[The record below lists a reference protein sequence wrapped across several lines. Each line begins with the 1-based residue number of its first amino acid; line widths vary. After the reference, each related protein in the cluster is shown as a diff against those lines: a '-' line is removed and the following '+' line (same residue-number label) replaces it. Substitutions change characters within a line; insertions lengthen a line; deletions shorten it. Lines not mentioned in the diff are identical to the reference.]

1 MGRFRPFGA
10 LISLAR
16 AQELVLAAAQPLEAS
31 KSVELAIA
39 ADRVLAAAVVAD
51 HDVPGFDRSAMD
63 GYAVRAVDVAGASPA
78 EPARLTLLEVV
89 HAGHQPRSE
98 VSAGSCIQIATG
110 APLPEGAEA
119 VVKVEDTARDGDAV
133 LVRVAVERG
142 KHVVPQGE
150 DMCAGD
156 EVLSSGMVLTPAR
169 VGVLAALGLAQ
180 AQVYR
185 RPRVMVLPTGTELVP
200 PGRALQAGQV
210 YDSNAPALAPLIRQA
225 GGVSERTPALGDE
238 LGVLEKALSAAAVSS
253 DIVVVTGGSSVGERD
268 LLAPAMKRLGS
279 IEFHGVAVKPGKPV
293 LCGRLDGALVLGLP
307 GNPTSCLLT
316 AWLFLRPALRQM
328 ARRPPDLRRWQ
339 TAKLTTSVRAVQGR
353 DQLMLVQLEGTGDA
367 LRATPCYRG
376 SGAIMSMALADGV
389 VALPA
394 GSGASAGERVEVE
407 LL

>member
-1 MGRFRPFGA
+1 
-10 LISLAR
+10 
-16 AQELVLAAAQPLEAS
+16 
-31 KSVELAIA
+31 
-39 ADRVLAAAVVAD
+39 
-51 HDVPGFDRSAMD
+51 
-63 GYAVRAVDVAGASPA
+63 
-78 EPARLTLLEVV
+78 
-89 HAGHQPRSE
+89 
-98 VSAGSCIQIATG
+98 
-110 APLPEGAEA
+110 
-119 VVKVEDTARDGDAV
+119 V

-200 PGRALQAGQV
+200 PGRPLQAGQV
-210 YDSNAPALAPLIRQA
+210 YDSNAPALAPLVRQA

>member
-1 MGRFRPFGA
+1 LGRFRPFGA

-31 KSVELAIA
+31 ESVELAA
-39 ADRVLAAAVVAD
+39 AAGRVLAAAVVAD
-51 HDVPGFDRSAMD
+51 RDVPGFDRSAMD
-63 GYAVRAVDVAGASPA
+63 GYAVRAADVAGASPA
-78 EPARLTLLEVV
+78 EPARLALLEAV

-98 VSAGSCIQIATG
+98 VGAGSCIQIATG

-133 LVRVAVERG
+133 LVHVAVKRS

-156 EVLSSGMVLTPAR
+156 EVLSLGMVLTPAR

-200 PGRALQAGQV
+200 PGRPLQAGQV
-210 YDSNAPALAPLIRQA
+210 YDSNAPALAPLVRQA

-238 LGVLEKALSAAAVSS
+238 LGVLEKALCAATASS

-293 LCGRLDGALVLGLP
+293 ICGRLDGTLVLGLP

-328 ARRPPDLRRWQ
+328 ARLPPDLRRWQ
-339 TAKLTTSVRAVQGR
+339 TAKLTTAVRAVQGR
-353 DQLMLVQLEGTGDA
+353 DQLMLVRLEGTGDA
-367 LRATPCYRG
+367 PRATPCYRG

-407 LL
+407 LF

>member
-1 MGRFRPFGA
+1 
-10 LISLAR
+10 
-16 AQELVLAAAQPLEAS
+16 
-31 KSVELAIA
+31 
-39 ADRVLAAAVVAD
+39 
-51 HDVPGFDRSAMD
+51 
-63 GYAVRAVDVAGASPA
+63 
-78 EPARLTLLEVV
+78 
-89 HAGHQPRSE
+89 
-98 VSAGSCIQIATG
+98 
-110 APLPEGAEA
+110 
-119 VVKVEDTARDGDAV
+119 VKVEDTARDGDAV
-133 LVRVAVERG
+133 LVHVAVERG

-185 RPRVMVLPTGTELVP
+185 HPRVMILPTGTELVP
-200 PGRALQAGQV
+200 PGRLLQAGQV
-210 YDSNAPALAPLIRQA
+210 YDSNAPALAPLVRQA

-238 LGVLEKALSAAAVSS
+238 LGVLEKALSAAAVNS

>member
-31 KSVELAIA
+31 ESVELAA
-39 ADRVLAAAVVAD
+39 AAGRVLAAAVVAD
-51 HDVPGFDRSAMD
+51 RDVPGFDRSAMD
-63 GYAVRAVDVAGASPA
+63 GYAVRAADVAGASPA
-78 EPARLTLLEVV
+78 EPARLALLEAV

-98 VSAGSCIQIATG
+98 VDASSCIQIATG

-133 LVRVAVERG
+133 LVHVAVKRD

-200 PGRALQAGQV
+200 PGRPLQTGQV
-210 YDSNAPALAPLIRQA
+210 YDSNAPALAPLVRQA

-238 LGVLEKALSAAAVSS
+238 LGVLEKALCAATASS

-293 LCGRLDGALVLGLP
+293 LCGRLDGTLVLGLP

-328 ARRPPDLRRWQ
+328 ARLPPDLRRRQ
-339 TAKLTTSVRAVQGR
+339 TAKLTTAVRAVQGR
-353 DQLMLVQLEGTGDA
+353 DQLMLVRLEGTGDTP
-367 LRATPCYRG
+367 RATPCYRG

-389 VALPA
+389 VELPA

>member
-1 MGRFRPFGA
+1 VGRFRPFGE

-16 AQELVLAAAQPLEAS
+16 AQELVLAAAQPLETS
-31 KSVELAIA
+31 QSVELAA
-39 ADRVLAAAVVAD
+39 AAGRVLAAPVVAD
-51 HDVPGFDRSAMD
+51 RDVPSFNRSAMD
-63 GYAVRAVDVAGASPA
+63 GYAVRVADLAGASPA
-78 EPARLTLLEVV
+78 EPARLVLLEAV
-89 HAGHQPRSE
+89 HAGHLPHGA
-98 VSAGSCIQIATG
+98 VGTGGCIQIATG

-119 VVKVEDTARDGDAV
+119 VVKVEDTAREGDAV

-142 KHVVPQGE
+142 KHVVPRGE

-200 PGRALQAGQV
+200 PGRPLEAGQV
-210 YDSNAPALAPLIRQA
+210 YDSNAPALAPLVRQA

-238 LGVLEKALSAAAVSS
+238 LGVLEKALRAAAASS

-268 LLAPAMKRLGS
+268 LLAPAMERLGS

-293 LCGRLDGALVLGLP
+293 LCGRLDGSLVLGLP

-328 ARRPPDLRRWQ
+328 ARLPPDLQRCQ
-339 TAKLTTSVRAVQGR
+339 TATLAAAVRPVQGR
-353 DQLMLVQLEGTGDA
+353 DQLMLVRLEGAGGE

>member
-1 MGRFRPFGA
+1 
-10 LISLAR
+10 
-16 AQELVLAAAQPLEAS
+16 
-31 KSVELAIA
+31 
-39 ADRVLAAAVVAD
+39 
-51 HDVPGFDRSAMD
+51 
-63 GYAVRAVDVAGASPA
+63 
-78 EPARLTLLEVV
+78 
-89 HAGHQPRSE
+89 
-98 VSAGSCIQIATG
+98 
-110 APLPEGAEA
+110 
-119 VVKVEDTARDGDAV
+119 
-133 LVRVAVERG
+133 
-142 KHVVPQGE
+142 
-150 DMCAGD
+150 
-156 EVLSSGMVLTPAR
+156 
-169 VGVLAALGLAQ
+169 
-180 AQVYR
+180 
-185 RPRVMVLPTGTELVP
+185 
-200 PGRALQAGQV
+200 
-210 YDSNAPALAPLIRQA
+210 
-225 GGVSERTPALGDE
+225 
-238 LGVLEKALSAAAVSS
+238 VSS

>member
-1 MGRFRPFGA
+1 MVFRPFDE

-16 AQELVLAAAQPLEAS
+16 ARELVLAAAQPLEAS
-31 KSVELAIA
+31 EGVGLAA
-39 ADRVLAAAVVAD
+39 AAGRVLATPVVAD
-51 HDVPGFDRSAMD
+51 RDVPGFDRSAMD
-63 GYAVRAVDVAGASPA
+63 GYAMRAADVADATPA
-78 EPARLTLLEVV
+78 EPVRLALLEAV
-89 HAGHQPRSE
+89 HAGHLPRGTLG
-98 VSAGSCIQIATG
+98 AGSCIQVATG

-119 VVKVEDTARDGDAV
+119 VVKVEDTAREGDAV

-142 KHVVPQGE
+142 KHVVPRGE
-150 DMCAGD
+150 DMRAGD
-156 EVLSSGMVLTPAR
+156 EVLSPGMVLTPAR

-180 AQVYR
+180 ALVFR

-200 PGRALQAGQV
+200 PGRPLEAGQV
-210 YDSNAPALAPLIRQA
+210 YDSNAPALVPLVQQA
-225 GGVSERTPALGDE
+225 GGVAERTPVLGDE
-238 LGVLEKALSAAAVSS
+238 QGVLEKALCTAAGSS

-268 LLAPAMKRLGS
+268 LLAPAMERLGS

-328 ARRPPDLRRWQ
+328 ARLPPDLRRCR
-339 TAKLTTSVRAVQGR
+339 TATLAAAVRAVQGR
-353 DQLMLVQLEGTGDA
+353 DQLMLVRLEGAGDA

-394 GSGASAGERVEVE
+394 GAGAGTGEQVEVD